1 MSQTDFFSQADV
13 QATFQAS
20 LKQNEKTI
28 VDGVVPL
35 RCAVV
40 GELYF
45 QMCFQNKALVA
56 REEVP
61 PLALIAL
68 DEHQKKTK
76 LQASPKKAD
85 NSKHISN

>member
-45 QMCFQNKALVA
+45 QMCFQNKGLVA
-56 REEVP
+56 REDVP

-68 DEHQKKTK
+68 DDHQRKTK
-76 LQASPKKAD
+76 LQASPRKVD
-85 NSKHISN
+85 NTKHLPS

>member
-1 MSQTDFFSQADV
+1 MSQLDFFSQADV
-13 QATFQAS
+13 QAAFQAS
-20 LKQNEKTI
+20 LQQNEKTI

-56 REEVP
+56 REDVP

-68 DEHQKKTK
+68 DEHQKKSK
-76 LQASPKKAD
+76 LKATAKTTAPTQ
-85 NSKHISN
+85 SL

>member
-1 MSQTDFFSQADV
+1 MSQLDFFSQSDV

-45 QMCFQNKALVA
+45 QMCFQNKALIA
-56 REEVP
+56 REDVP

-68 DEHQKKTK
+68 DEHSKKTK
-76 LQASPKKAD
+76 LSTNNH
-85 NSKHISN
+85 NSSNHFSGL